1 MTKRFAL
8 IGAGVMGRNHARVL
22 SNLSGVEFVAVVD
35 PQGVHLK
42 LASSVVVA
50 TNIGDLSALGVD
62 AAVVATPTITHEE
75 VALELA
81 DLGISVLVEKPVAE
95 TPAAAEKMA
104 SEFSRKNLVGAVGH
118 IERFNPAI
126 RELKRRLAANEIGEV
141 YQIASRRQGSF
152 PHRIGDV
159 GVAKDLATHDID
171 LTSWVAGSEYEH
183 VYGQVAYKSGRLHED
198 MMIATG
204 KLHNGILVNHVVNW
218 LSPMK
223 ERMVIVTGDKGTF
236 VANTLTGDLTLHE
249 NGVEEI
255 EWESFASFR
264 GVSEGNVTRFAFSKK
279 EPLIAEL
286 EGFRDAITC
295 GGRDFVSFGEG
306 LQVLLVAE
314 AIVKSAE
321 SGQRITLE
329 SVERP

>member
-35 PQGVHLK
+35 PQGVQLK

-50 TNIGDLSALGVD
+50 TNIRNLSALEVD
-62 AAVVATPTITHEE
+62 AAIVATPTITHEE
-75 VALELA
+75 ISLELA
-81 DLGISVLVEKPVAE
+81 DLGMSVLVEKPVAE
-95 TPAAAEKMA
+95 TPASAEKMA
-104 SEFSRKNLVGAVGH
+104 SEFLRKDLVGAVGH

-126 RELKRRLAANEIGEV
+126 RELKRRLAGKEIGEV
-141 YQIASRRQGSF
+141 YQIATRRQGSF

-171 LTSWVAGSEYEH
+171 LTSWVSGSEYEH
-183 VYGQVAYKSGRLHED
+183 VYGEVAHKSGRLHED
-198 MMIATG
+198 MIIATG
-204 KLHNGILVNHVVNW
+204 KLRNDILVNHVVNW

-264 GVSEGNVTRFAFSKK
+264 GVTEGNVTRFAFSKK

-286 EGFRDAITC
+286 EGFRDAVAND
-295 GGRDFVSFGEG
+295 GDDFVSFAEG
-306 LQVLLVAE
+306 LQVLRVAE
-314 AIVKSAE
+314 GIVESAR
-321 SGQRITLE
+321 SGQRVTFYA
-329 SVERP
+329 R

>member
-1 MTKRFAL
+1 MAKRFAL

-22 SNLSGVEFVAVVD
+22 SSLAGAEFVAVID
-35 PQGVHLK
+35 PRGVSLR
-42 LASSVVVA
+42 LADSVEVA
-50 TNIGDLSALGVD
+50 TNVADLSALDVD
-62 AAVVATPTITHEE
+62 AAIVATPTITHEE
-75 VALELA
+75 ISLELA
-81 DLGISVLVEKPVAE
+81 GLGISALVEKPIAE
-95 TPAAAEKMA
+95 TPASAKKMA
-104 SEFSRKNLVGAVGH
+104 SEFLKKDLIGAVGH

-126 RELKRRLAANEIGEV
+126 RELKRRLAAREIGEV
-141 YQIASRRQGSF
+141 YQIATRRQGSF

-171 LTSWVAGSEYEH
+171 LTSWVAGSAYDH
-183 VYGQVAYKSGRLHED
+183 IYGQVAHKSGRLHED
-198 MMIATG
+198 MIVATG
-204 KLHNGILVNHVVNW
+204 KLQNGILVNHVVNW

-255 EWESFASFR
+255 DWESFATFR

-286 EGFRDAITC
+286 EGFRDAVTY
-295 GGRDFVSFGEG
+295 GGSDFVSFADG
-306 LQVLLVAE
+306 LQALQVAE
-314 AIVKSAE
+314 AIVQSAE
-321 SGQRITLE
+321 TGQRVTF
-329 SVERP
+329 